1 MTAFSEGEENER
13 RLDWTILRDGS
24 IALYRRD
31 DFLEEAVNWLS
42 SHGYRIV
49 SFDCSDWCTSTQM
62 HDSLQH
68 SLSFPSY
75 YGGNLNALNDCMCED
90 LEVPEVG
97 GLVLVLRHY
106 DRYSNGTHAAHN
118 SGRSEAEIVLDIFAR
133 ASRYQMLKGRRLI
146 TLAQSGDPLIHF
158 DNLDG
163 VSATWNSRE
172 WLNENRNL

>member
-1 MTAFSEGEENER
+1 MAIGSS
-13 RLDWTILRDGS
+13 RLIALTGAPALKCTIL
-24 IALYRRD
+24 
-31 DFLEEAVNWLS
+31 S
-42 SHGYRIV
+42 STRY
-49 SFDCSDWCTSTQM
+49 
-62 HDSLQH
+62 L
-68 SLSFPSY
+68 FPSY